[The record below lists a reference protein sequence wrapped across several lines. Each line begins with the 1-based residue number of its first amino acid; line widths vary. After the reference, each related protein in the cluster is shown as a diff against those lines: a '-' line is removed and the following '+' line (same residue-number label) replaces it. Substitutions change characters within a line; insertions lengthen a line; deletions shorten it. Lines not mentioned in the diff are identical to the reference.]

1 MQGREVSEESLA
13 ETGRP
18 DVIATGRRRLDRI
31 CGGVAMVGGVA
42 LIAVMMVTMM
52 SVIGA
57 QFGKPILGDSEIVD
71 QLTGV
76 LVFAFLPYCHLH
88 GGNVMV
94 DFFTRPLPSRVNHAL
109 DAFMNLVFAIVAAV
123 ITWRLAVGGMSAYTR
138 DQRTMFLNL
147 PEWVIYAFGSAVSVL
162 WVVVILFVGW
172 EAAQRARNDSAGT
185 PTDAHTFG

>member
-1 MQGREVSEESLA
+1 MSEASEVPSA
-13 ETGRP
+13 AAGRP
-18 DVIATGRRRLDRI
+18 DAVAAGRRRLDRI
-31 CGGVAMVGGVA
+31 CGGVAMVGGAA
-42 LIAVMMVTMM
+42 LVAVMMVTMA

-109 DAFMNLVFAIVAAV
+109 DAFMNLAFAIVAAV
-123 ITWRLAVGGMSAYTR
+123 ITWRLVIGGISAYAR

-147 PEWVIYAFGSAVSVL
+147 PEWVIYAFGSTVSVL
-162 WVVVILFVGW
+162 WVAVILYVGW
-172 EAAQRARNDSAGT
+172 EALRRARDDPAGT
-185 PTDAHTFG
+185 ATDAHTFG

>member
-1 MQGREVSEESLA
+1 MDRS
-13 ETGRP
+13 
-18 DVIATGRRRLDRI
+18 RRRLDWVCRS
-31 CGGVAMVGGVA
+31 VAMVGGMA
-42 LIAVMMVTMM
+42 LVAVMMVIMT

-57 QFGKPILGDSEIVD
+57 QFGSPILGDSEIVD

-76 LVFAFLPYCHLH
+76 LVFSFLPYCHLH

-109 DAFMNLVFAIVAAV
+109 DAVMNLVFAIVGAV
-123 ITWRLAVGGMSAYTR
+123 VTWRLAVGGMSAFTR

-147 PEWVIYAFGSAVSVL
+147 PEWVIYAVGSVFSVL

-172 EAAQRARNDSAGT
+172 EAAQRARATSAGVQPET
-185 PTDAHTFG
+185 HTFG